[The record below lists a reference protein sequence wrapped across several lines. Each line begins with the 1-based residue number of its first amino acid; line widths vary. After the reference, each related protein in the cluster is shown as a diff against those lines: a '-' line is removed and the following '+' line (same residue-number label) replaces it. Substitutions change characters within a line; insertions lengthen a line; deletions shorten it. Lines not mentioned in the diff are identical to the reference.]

1 MWQRYVD
8 GPRGWAI
15 CKSTLKAGRNEGTHG
30 GERASFRIE
39 YSVRF
44 VLKDLMFLRVYKTKI
59 VSAGC
64 HRFLGSCVV
73 YSCRSPSPLS
83 ITTGLAVSRSPRL
96 YVHAPVCRG
105 CAGNGCSQT
114 RSRLLAS
121 PTPHCS
127 PECALLIRSW
137 LFLRLLLT
145 WYALPPPCSFLTKPI
160 RLCCVHRLCSPVV
173 V

>member
-1 MWQRYVD
+1 MKVVLEHGERLNAAEVWQRYVD

-64 HRFLGSCVV
+64 HRYLGSCVV

-114 RSRLLAS
+114 RSRVLAS
-121 PTPHCS
+121 PTRV
-127 PECALLIRSW
+127 RSV
-137 LFLRLLLT
+137 
-145 WYALPPPCSFLTKPI
+145 PSSF
-160 RLCCVHRLCSPVV
+160 VV
-173 V
+173 GYFFVFC